1 MWKTSLRKQPT
12 FRDPNTG
19 FPAKWRLRNKRRNSM
34 LMTCHYPDLGIASDW
49 LKKISYAAGPVRS
62 TTQIWVATR
71 HQNSISVLVFQTS
84 FHQWW
89 RRQMMAVFSGYTGD
103 WTGDYLAWCVHTLM
117 RNVTFWVLFY
127 AIFTSWQVPVDKSAR
142 NAPGMKKF
150 EKRTVNFFSK
160 YSVFLIVEYLIFM
173 VYFLFWAFQYS
184 VWAIYNWPSK
194 PDQEPVQ
201 RR

>member
-1 MWKTSLRKQPT
+1 MSLPRAGYCFWLVEENFLRGTTSKKH
-12 FRDPNTG
+12 N
-19 FPAKWRLRNKRRNSM
+19 
-34 LMTCHYPDLGIASDW
+34 PDLGSDASSEW
-49 LKKISYAAGPVRS
+49 YFC
-62 TTQIWVATR
+62 TR
-71 HQNSISVLVFQTS
+71 FSDFFSRGN
-84 FHQWW
+84 QWW

-127 AIFTSWQVPVDKSAR
+127 AIFTIFQLVDKSAR

-184 VWAIYNWPSK
+184 VRAIYNWPSK